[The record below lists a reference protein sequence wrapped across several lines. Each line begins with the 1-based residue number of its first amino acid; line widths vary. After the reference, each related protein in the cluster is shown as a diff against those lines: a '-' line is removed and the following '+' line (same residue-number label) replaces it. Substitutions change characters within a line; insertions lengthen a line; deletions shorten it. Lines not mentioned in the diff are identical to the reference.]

1 MRPRAL
7 IIDDDEPIRVMLAA
21 ILRQQGFVVDTA
33 RDGDDAI
40 KCLQKE
46 HGYKVI
52 LLDLMMPRVNGYDV
66 LRHMAANWPDLLK
79 RTIVATAVPEKEIR
93 RELTQPVFRVH
104 LKPFELPKLIAEED
118 PPESCTP
125 SQLWFGSWGW
135 KHS

>member
-104 LKPFELPKLIAEED
+104 LKPFELPKLIAD
-118 PPESCTP
+118 VRVCAAD
-125 SQLWFGSWGW
+125 
-135 KHS
+135 

>member
-104 LKPFELPKLIAEED
+104 LKPFELPKLIAD
-118 PPESCTP
+118 LRVCAAD
-125 SQLWFGSWGW
+125 
-135 KHS
+135 